1 MREKCIIAMVG
12 HTAAGKTT
20 LARFLSKR
28 LDIPYI
34 SEGELKRGL
43 KPQYISEN
51 SLDEELRDKGY
62 RMAIVHCINLLLDN
76 DIVII
81 DASFHKLIRRVWLMD
96 ALNPLSGVNVIWLYC
111 DCPDEKVVRERLR
124 KRALEK
130 EKNADNQADQFYIYK
145 FIKSAFDPV
154 AVDDFNPLIG
164 TAVVKI
170 NTAQNIIIDV
180 ERNATC
186 NTLLLNTLVESIL
199 PNYLEVKQSLLLGG
213 IHG

>member
-28 LDIPYI
+28 LVIPYV
-34 SEGELKRGL
+34 SEGEFKRSL
-43 KPQYISEN
+43 KPQYTSEN

-62 RMAIVHCINLLLDN
+62 RMAIDHCIDLLFEN

-81 DASFHKLIRRVWLMD
+81 DASFHKLIRRLWLLD
-96 ALNPLSGVNVIWLYC
+96 ALNPLHRVNVIWLYC
-111 DCPDEKVVRERLR
+111 DCPDEKVVRERLH

-130 EKNADNQADQFYIYK
+130 DKNADNQADQFYIYK
-145 FIKSAFDPV
+145 FIKSTFDPV
-154 AVDDFNPLIG
+154 VLDDFNPLIG

-170 NTAQNIIIDV
+170 NTAQNIIIGV
-180 ERNATC
+180 KKTANC

-199 PNYLEVKQSLLLGG
+199 PNYLEAKQSLLLGG
-213 IHG
+213 LYG